1 MNPGSGH
8 SFSFRVKEEL
18 AGKYTSGKEACRSE
32 LCAMLSGLGRLEDS
46 DGGPRLRLRTENELV
61 LRKCFTLLKKTYN
74 IDEEFFVHDSQVPGR
89 GGEYDVILQDP
100 GSTGLLMEKTGLLPA
115 ALPAGTL
122 MCDAPQILRMSG
134 KSRRAFIR
142 GAFLAGGSVS
152 DPLRGY
158 HFEIVCPSVERAVLL
173 KDILESLSVQA
184 RLVSRK
190 KNQVVYVKEGD
201 QIVALLTMMGA
212 VRAVLDME
220 NVRVLK
226 EMRNT
231 VNRKVNCETANINK
245 TVNASVRQLEDIRLI
260 REKIGF
266 EKLNEALAQT
276 AAVRLQYPE
285 ASLPELGRMLSP
297 PVGKSGVNHRLRRL
311 GEIAGKLRQH
321 EEEII

>member
-1 MNPGSGH
+1 MNPGSER

-18 AGKYTSGKEACRSE
+18 AGKISSDQEACRSE
-32 LCAMLSGLGRLEDS
+32 LCAMLSGLGRMEGRS
-46 DGGPRLRLRTENELV
+46 LRLHTENELV

-74 IDEEFFVHDSQVPGR
+74 IDGEFLNRDSQASGR
-89 GGEYDVILQDP
+89 SGEYDAILQDP
-100 GSTGLLMEKTGLLPA
+100 ERTGFLMEETGLLPA

-122 MCDAPQILRMSG
+122 MCDDRILRLSE
-134 KSRRAFIR
+134 KCRRAFIR
-142 GAFLAGGSVS
+142 GAFLSGGSVS

-158 HFEIVCPSVERAVLL
+158 HFEIVCSGTERAVLL
-173 KDILESLSVQA
+173 KNVMESLSVQA
-184 RLVSRK
+184 RVVSRK

-201 QIVALLTMMGA
+201 MIVTLLAMMGA
-212 VRAVLDME
+212 GKAVLDME

-226 EMRNT
+226 EMRNA

-245 TVNASVRQLEDIRLI
+245 TVSASVRQLEDIRLI

-276 AAVRLQYPE
+276 ASVRLQYPE

-321 EEEII
+321 EEEIV